1 MSNYEKK
8 LYGKI
13 AEVVSDVCNNPAIH
27 FSETDIH
34 VLMMKALM
42 EIGCLKRRYNTKC
55 TIGRNYKGKASEDK
69 YKTMLVHKEY
79 GCNTGKRER
88 SDIVIFDEQ
97 GVNSID
103 DPINLKNGKKYLTPE
118 YVFEFGTEKSAS
130 AIKNYEKHL
139 KGDLKKLSKI
149 ENKGFLIHIQRTNV
163 KASTETERFK
173 KNRKRIQDYVNS
185 TVKIWGNERKKLK
198 DKVEV
203 LIFFVD
209 IGGERRTVREKVR
222 MFNPYPKH
230 NPKSKKDDSCP
241 PVNSKDIKEIIKKF
255 LKENN
260 ESERDIEEIRVKCR
274 EERKR
279 SKKK

>member
-55 TIGRNYKGKASEDK
+55 TIGRNYKGKASEYK

-163 KASTETERFK
+163 KASMEAERFK

>member
-1 MSNYEKK
+1 MTDYKDK
-8 LYGKI
+8 LYEKI
-13 AEVVSDVCNNPAIH
+13 AELVSYVCNNPAIY

-55 TIGRNYKGKASEDK
+55 TIGRNYKGKASEYK

-222 MFNPYPKH
+222 MFNPYPK
-230 NPKSKKDDSCP
+230 NNKAADWIKVNLKVIEKITMNFLKKDISDLA
-241 PVNSKDIKEIIKKF
+241 IIIK
-255 LKENN
+255 
-260 ESERDIEEIRVKCR
+260 SVKQ
-274 EERKR
+274 K
-279 SKKK
+279 